1 MSRILSTSEGTHR
14 GAFAPIDWVLFLSIG
29 AIWGSSFLLILIGL
43 ESFEPGLV
51 TWLRVLFGAAA
62 LRLLPGGRN
71 AIDRKDLP
79 QVVALS
85 ILWVAIPFTLFP
97 LAEQHVTSAVA
108 GMINGGL
115 PILATIIGSVMLR
128 RPPTR
133 AQIAGILLG
142 SIGVGAIAIST
153 ASEGSSELVGVL
165 MLLLAIVCYGFAINI
180 AAPLNQRYGSLT
192 VMGRML
198 VLGAIWSAPFGI
210 ASLSGSE
217 FSWASFGA
225 VLVLGAVG
233 TGFAF
238 AIMGKLVGRVG
249 GTRAAF
255 ATYLIP
261 VVAIALGVLL
271 RSEEIAGAGLAGV
284 VLVIA
289 GAVLASRADR
299 TPAEV
304 A

>member
-1 MSRILSTSEGTHR
+1 
-14 GAFAPIDWVLFLSIG
+14 
-29 AIWGSSFLLILIGL
+29 
-43 ESFEPGLV
+43 
-51 TWLRVLFGAAA
+51 
-62 LRLLPGGRN
+62 
-71 AIDRKDLP
+71 
-79 QVVALS
+79 
-85 ILWVAIPFTLFP
+85 
-97 LAEQHVTSAVA
+97 
-108 GMINGGL
+108 
-115 PILATIIGSVMLR
+115 MLR